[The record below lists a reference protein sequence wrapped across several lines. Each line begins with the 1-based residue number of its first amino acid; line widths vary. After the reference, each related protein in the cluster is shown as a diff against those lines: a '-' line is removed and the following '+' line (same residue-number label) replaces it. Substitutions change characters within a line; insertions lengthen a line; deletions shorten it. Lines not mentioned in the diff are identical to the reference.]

1 MLEQFIEKLKKREN
15 LLLEE
20 AKAAMKI
27 IMAGKANFD
36 ELETYLVLLADKVET
51 ADEIA
56 GSAEVMREHAIRIAP
71 DREPLV
77 DVCGTGGDQSG
88 TFNIST
94 TVGFVVAGAGVAVA
108 KHGNRSVSSNSGSAC
123 VLTALGV
130 EINLS
135 PEKVQQSI
143 EEIGIGFL
151 YAPNFHPAMRHAA
164 PVRQKLKRRTIFNV
178 LGPLTNPA
186 GAKHQLIGVFATE
199 LVTKIAEV
207 LRKLKHNH
215 AIVVH
220 GDGLDELTTTG
231 AKNTAFEL
239 KNGEV
244 EYLKI
249 DPRALGIPLARQE
262 ELLGKDAEYNAK
274 ITRAILDGETGAPRN
289 IVILNAAAALKAAD
303 RVTTIEEGIRL
314 SEESIDSGAA
324 KKKLEEL
331 VKFTQK
337 V

>member
-1 MLEQFIEKLKKREN
+1 MLDQFIEKLRGGGS
-15 LLLEE
+15 LLKEE
-20 AKAAMKI
+20 AAAAMKV
-27 IMAGKANFD
+27 IMEGKANFE
-36 ELETYLVLLADKVET
+36 ELADYLVLLADKGET

-56 GSAEVMREHAIRIAP
+56 GSAEVMREHAIKIAP

-77 DVCGTGGDQSG
+77 DVCGTGGDESN

-94 TVGFVVAGAGVAVA
+94 TVGFVVAGADVAVA

-130 EINLS
+130 EINLE
-135 PEKVQQSI
+135 PEQVERSI
-143 EEIGIGFL
+143 EEVGIGFL

-186 GAKHQLIGVFATE
+186 GAQHQLVGVFSAE

-207 LRKLKHNH
+207 LRKLEHNH

-231 AKNTAFEL
+231 AENTVFEL
-239 KNGEV
+239 KNGDV
-244 EYLKI
+244 EYLKV
-249 DPRALGIPLARQE
+249 DPQSLGIPLAKPDD
-262 ELLGKDAEYNAK
+262 LLGKDADYNAT
-274 ITRAILDGETGAPRN
+274 ITRAILDGQSGAPRN
-289 IVILNAAAALKAAD
+289 VVVLNAAAALKAAD
-303 RVTTIEEGIRL
+303 KVETIEDGIKL
-314 SEESIDSGAA
+314 AEESIDSGAA

-331 VKFTQK
+331 VEFTQK
-337 V
+337 I

>member
-1 MLEQFIEKLKKREN
+1 MLQQFIEKLRAKED
-15 LLLEE
+15 LLKAE
-20 AKAAMKI
+20 AAEAMGV
-27 IMAGKANFD
+27 IMSGKAD
-36 ELETYLVLLADKVET
+36 PEQLAEYLVLLAEKGET

-56 GSAEVMREHAIRIAP
+56 GSAEVMREHAVKITP

-94 TVGFVVAGAGVAVA
+94 TVAFVVAGAGVAVA

-130 EINLS
+130 KIDLP
-135 PEKVQQSI
+135 PEKVKQSI
-143 EEIGIGFL
+143 EEVGIGFI

-164 PVRQKLKRRTIFNV
+164 PVRQQLKRRTIFNL

-186 GAKHQLIGVFATE
+186 NAKHQLIGVFSAE

-207 LRKLKHNH
+207 LQKMDHAH

-220 GDGLDELTTTG
+220 GSGLDELTITG
-231 AKNTAFEL
+231 EENIVSEL

-244 EYLKI
+244 KYLKI
-249 DPRALGIPLARQE
+249 DPVALGIPLAKPE
-262 ELLGKDAEYNAK
+262 EIAGKDAEHNAT
-274 ITRAILDGETGAPRN
+274 ITRTVLGGTAGAPRN
-289 IVILNAAAALKAAD
+289 IVVLNAAAALKAAD
-303 RVTTIEEGIRL
+303 KVDSIEAGIKL
-314 SEESIDSGAA
+314 AKESIDSGAA
-324 KKKLEEL
+324 EKKLDEL
-331 VKFTQK
+331 IKFSQQT
-337 V
+337 

>member
-1 MLEQFIEKLKKREN
+1 MLEQFIEKLRGGGN
-15 LLLEE
+15 LLKTE
-20 AKAAMKI
+20 AAEAMKI
-27 IMAGKANFD
+27 IVEGHASPQSLT
-36 ELETYLVLLADKVET
+36 EYLILLADKGET
-51 ADEIA
+51 SDEIA
-56 GSAEVMREHAIRIAP
+56 GSAGVMRDHAVRIAP

-77 DVCGTGGDQSG
+77 DVCGTGGDESN
-88 TFNIST
+88 TFNVST
-94 TVGFVVAGAGVAVA
+94 TVAFVVAGAGVAVA

-123 VLTALGV
+123 VLTELGV

-143 EEIGIGFL
+143 EDVGIGFM
-151 YAPNFHPAMRHAA
+151 YAVNFHPAMKHAA
-164 PVRQKLKRRTIFNV
+164 MVRQQLKRRTIFNL

-186 GAKHQLIGVFATE
+186 GAKHQLVGVFAPE

-207 LRKLKHNH
+207 LRKLEHNH

-231 AKNTAFEL
+231 GENTAFEL

-249 DPRALGIPLARQE
+249 RPTELGIPVANRAELA
-262 ELLGKDAEYNAK
+262 GKDAEYNAT
-274 ITRAILDGETGAPRN
+274 ITHAILDGESGAPRN

-303 RVTTIEEGIRL
+303 KVDSLEEGIKMA
-314 SEESIDSGAA
+314 EESIDSGAA

-331 VKFTQK
+331 IDFTQK
-337 V
+337 A

>member
-1 MLEQFIEKLKKREN
+1 MLQQFIEKLRGKEN
-15 LLLEE
+15 LLKAE
-20 AKAAMKI
+20 AAEAMKI
-27 IMAGKANFD
+27 IMNGKAEHD
-36 ELETYLVLLADKVET
+36 QLAEYLVLLSEKGET

-56 GSAEVMREHAIRIAP
+56 GSAEVMREHAVKIMP

-94 TVGFVVAGAGVAVA
+94 TVAFVVAGTGVAVA

-123 VLTALGV
+123 VLTELGV

-135 PEKVQQSI
+135 PEKVEQSI
-143 EEIGIGFL
+143 EEVGIGFI

-164 PVRQKLKRRTIFNV
+164 PVRQQLRRRTIFNL

-186 GAKHQLIGVFATE
+186 DAKHQLVGVFSAE

-207 LRKLKHNH
+207 LRKMSTTH

-220 GDGLDELTTTG
+220 GDGLDELTITG
-231 AKNTAFEL
+231 EENTAFEL

-244 EYLKI
+244 QYLKI
-249 DPRALGIPLARQE
+249 DPATLGIPLAKVE
-262 ELLGKDAEYNAK
+262 ELAGKDAEYNAT
-274 ITRAILDGETGAPRN
+274 ITRAVLDGIAGAPRN
-289 IVILNAAAALKAAD
+289 VVILNAAAALKVAD
-303 RVTTIEEGIRL
+303 KVDSIEAGIQL
-314 SEESIDSGAA
+314 AEKSIDSGAA

-331 VKFTQK
+331 IDFTQK
-337 V
+337 A

>member
-1 MLEQFIEKLKKREN
+1 MLQQFIEKLRGKEN
-15 LLLEE
+15 LLKAE
-20 AKAAMKI
+20 AAEAMKV
-27 IMAGKANFD
+27 IMNGKAD
-36 ELETYLVLLADKVET
+36 HDQLAEYLVLLSEKGET

-56 GSAEVMREHAIRIAP
+56 GSAEVMREHAVKIMP

-94 TVGFVVAGAGVAVA
+94 TVAFVVAGTGVAVA

-123 VLTALGV
+123 VLTELGV

-135 PEKVQQSI
+135 PEKVEQSI
-143 EEIGIGFL
+143 EEVGIGFI

-164 PVRQKLKRRTIFNV
+164 PVRQQLRRRTIFNL

-186 GAKHQLIGVFATE
+186 DAKHQLVGVFSAE

-207 LRKLKHNH
+207 LRKMSTTH

-220 GDGLDELTTTG
+220 GDGLDELTITG
-231 AKNTAFEL
+231 EENTAFEL

-244 EYLKI
+244 QYLKI
-249 DPRALGIPLARQE
+249 DPTALGIPLARLE
-262 ELLGKDAEYNAK
+262 ELAGKDAAYNAT
-274 ITRAILDGETGAPRN
+274 ITRAVLDGIAGAPRN
-289 IVILNAAAALKAAD
+289 VVILNAAAALKVAD
-303 RVTTIEEGIRL
+303 KVDSIEAGIQL
-314 SEESIDSGAA
+314 AEKSIDSGAA

-331 VKFTQK
+331 IDFTQK
-337 V
+337 A

>member
-1 MLEQFIEKLKKREN
+1 MLQQFIEKLRAKEN
-15 LLLEE
+15 LLKAE
-20 AKAAMKI
+20 AAEAMKVV
-27 IMAGKANFD
+27 MTGKANP
-36 ELETYLVLLADKVET
+36 EQLAEYLVLLAEKGET

-56 GSAEVMREHAIRIAP
+56 GSAEVMREHAVKIAP

-94 TVGFVVAGAGVAVA
+94 TVAFVVAGAGVAVA

-130 EINLS
+130 EINLP
-135 PEKVQQSI
+135 PEKVEQSI
-143 EEIGIGFL
+143 EEVGIGFI

-164 PVRQKLKRRTIFNV
+164 LVRQQLRQRTIFNL

-186 GAKHQLIGVFATE
+186 DAKHQLVGVFSAE

-207 LRKLKHNH
+207 LRKMDHAH

-220 GDGLDELTTTG
+220 GDGLDELTITG
-231 AKNTAFEL
+231 EENTAFEL

-249 DPRALGIPLARQE
+249 DPVSLGIPVAKPE
-262 ELLGKDAEYNAK
+262 DIAGKDAEYNAT
-274 ITRAILDGETGAPRN
+274 ITRAVLSGTAGAPRN
-289 IVILNAAAALKAAD
+289 VVVLNTAAALKAAD
-303 RVTTIEEGIRL
+303 KVDSIETGIKL
-314 SEESIDSGAA
+314 AEESIDSRAA
-324 KKKLEEL
+324 EKKLIKL
-331 VKFTQK
+331 IDFSQRA
-337 V
+337 

>member
-1 MLEQFIEKLKKREN
+1 MLEQFIEKLKGQGN
-15 LLLEE
+15 LLKEE
-20 AKAAMKI
+20 AAAAMKI
-27 IMAGKANFD
+27 IMAGKAHPD
-36 ELETYLVLLADKVET
+36 ELEKYLVLLADKGET

-94 TVGFVVAGAGVAVA
+94 TVAFVVAGTGVAVA

-123 VLTALGV
+123 VLAALGV
-130 EINLS
+130 EINLP

-143 EEIGIGFL
+143 EEVGIGFL

-164 PVRQKLKRRTIFNV
+164 PVRQRLKRRTIFNV

-186 GAKHQLIGVFATE
+186 GARHQLVGVFSTD

-231 AKNTAFEL
+231 AENTAFEL
-239 KNGEV
+239 RNGEV

-249 DPRALGIPLARQE
+249 RPDELGIPLADPR
-262 ELLGKDAEYNAK
+262 ELLGKDADYNAT
-274 ITRAILDGETGAPRN
+274 ITRAILDGEGGAPRN

-303 RVTTIEEGIRL
+303 KVDSLELGIQL
-314 SEESIDSGAA
+314 AEKSIDSGAA
-324 KKKLEEL
+324 KQKLL
-331 VKFTQK
+331 DLINFTQK
-337 V
+337 A